1 MTFATQARTWD
12 LSWLGEQNA
21 DKPVTL
27 PIQRISQ
34 YIEGRRIMPTSTP
47 FPGFWENA
55 RTPYLIEPMDFMSPS
70 SPIQQDIWMKAT
82 QLGASACA
90 ENIIAYYMDE
100 APTEILYISATEPL
114 LKKWATKRL
123 EPLIDSCGIRH
134 KISAQTEN
142 IKSRR
147 SGDLIFTKE
156 FVGGALDMSSAQS
169 AAGLRSDSK
178 RILIPDEV
186 DGAPPELRTGEGNWL
201 EVARARTNAWGTK
214 AKIFILSTPTT
225 YDNSMIYAEYLTG
238 DKRKFLVPCPLCGK
252 YQELVW
258 GNERSQNGVKPETV
272 AGELKQ
278 AYYQCDHCHDAFFN
292 HHKTDFLAKGHWEPT
307 AKSSSPL
314 VSSRHLSGLYRPVG
328 MTGWTEMY
336 RKYIKAKDDPEKMRG
351 FVNLE
356 LGLPFRETGARPKL
370 EKVIELRGGY
380 RSGEIPFGVLFLT
393 AAIDVQRGS
402 KKDATRPPRLEMEI
416 LGHGAKFRTWSIMYK
431 IFEGEVHD
439 PADGAWLELDDFV
452 RAGGFRF
459 QRDDGREFG
468 VNLIF
473 IDSGYGDS
481 TDVVYDFCQG
491 WDNTF
496 PSKGFSALK
505 KRKNEKGDERIAGT
519 FFKRYRAQPI
529 GGNTILY
536 EISTNFYKT
545 HFYNNLNIKPEPT
558 GEQRPG
564 FCSFPIDYPERY
576 FEEIRAA
583 EKLRDGTFSTGG
595 RKHDALDCRIYN
607 LCAGDVYLEMRIK
620 EMRDYHRTE
629 QGWNA
634 AQLQKITHNYVLEVL
649 TRATAP
655 RGAKERKEEER
666 L

>member
-1 MTFATQARTWD
+1 
-12 LSWLGEQNA
+12 
-21 DKPVTL
+21 
-27 PIQRISQ
+27 
-34 YIEGRRIMPTSTP
+34 
-47 FPGFWENA
+47 
-55 RTPYLIEPMDFMSPS
+55 
-70 SPIQQDIWMKAT
+70 MKAT
-82 QLGASACA
+82 QLGLSACA

-225 YDNSMIYAEYLTG
+225 YDTSMIYSEYLTG
-238 DKRKFLVPCPLCGK
+238 DKRKFLIPCPLCGK
-252 YQELVW
+252 FQELVW
-258 GNERSQNGVKPETV
+258 GNERSQSGVKPETE

-278 AYYQCDHCHDAFFN
+278 AYYQCDFCHDAFFN
-292 HHKTDFLAKGHWEPT
+292 YQKTEFLSKGRWEPS

-314 VSSRHLSGLYRPVG
+314 IVSRHISGMYRPVG
-328 MTGWTEMY
+328 MSGWTEMY

-356 LGLPFRETGARPKL
+356 LGLPFKETGARPKL
-370 EKVIELRGGY
+370 DKVIELRGGY
-380 RSGEIPFGVLFLT
+380 MSGTVPHGVLFLT

-402 KKDATRPPRLEMEI
+402 KRQAGLPPRLEMEI
-416 LGHGAKFRTWSIMYK
+416 LGHGAKFRTWSIMYRT
-431 IFEGEVHD
+431 FDGEIHD
-439 PADGAWLELDDFV
+439 PADGAWLALAEFARD
-452 RAGGFRF
+452 GGLLF
-459 QRDDGREFG
+459 QRDDGRQFG

-473 IDSGYGDS
+473 IDSGDGDV
-481 TDVVYDFCQG
+481 TNIVYDFCRG

-505 KRKNEKGDERIAGT
+505 KRKNEKADERIAGS
-519 FFKRYRAQPI
+519 FFKRFRAQTI
-529 GGNTILY
+529 GTGTILY

-545 HFYNNLNIKPEPT
+545 MLYNNLNIARQDT
-558 GEQRPG
+558 GEQRAG
-564 FCSFPIDYPERY
+564 FCDFPVDYGEAY
-576 FEEIRAA
+576 FKELTAA
-583 EKLRDGTFSTGG
+583 EKLRDGSFSTSG
-595 RKHDALDCRIYN
+595 RKHDALDCRVYN
-607 LCAGDVYLEMRIK
+607 LCAGDVYLAHKIE
-620 EMRDYHRTE
+620 ELRDFYRTNHS
-629 QGWNA
+629 WNR
-634 AQLQKITHNYVLEVL
+634 AQLQAVNHTFVLEML
-649 TRATAP
+649 TRSVAP
-655 RGAKERKEEER
+655 RASKAGRKREEDEDR
-666 L
+666 